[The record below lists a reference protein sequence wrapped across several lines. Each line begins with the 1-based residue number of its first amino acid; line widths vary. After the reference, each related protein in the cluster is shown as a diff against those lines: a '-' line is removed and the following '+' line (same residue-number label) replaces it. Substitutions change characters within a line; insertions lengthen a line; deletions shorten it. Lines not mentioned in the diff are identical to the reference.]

1 MESQVKSHGEFG
13 ANRIIHK
20 VFFSILKNHSE
31 PAVSTGGDDVP
42 LPRERYNGRYHP
54 LKVLIKTRQ
63 RALCSFTNI
72 QFYPFK
78 TEECSIH
85 FYLDGPENQW
95 MDIHP
100 FNITNNGPQVVDE
113 YIIKNWTI
121 SPQIMDGS
129 IIRTM
134 KMTMILDRKLENIF
148 LVTYLPT
155 IFMNIINQATNYVQM
170 ENKVITYLLQRY
182 ISCLW

>member
-1 MESQVKSHGEFG
+1 
-13 ANRIIHK
+13 
-20 VFFSILKNHSE
+20 
-31 PAVSTGGDDVP
+31 
-42 LPRERYNGRYHP
+42 
-54 LKVLIKTRQ
+54 
-63 RALCSFTNI
+63 
-72 QFYPFK
+72 
-78 TEECSIH
+78 
-85 FYLDGPENQW
+85 

-182 ISCLW
+182 FMLVVGT